1 MGHTNLRLYT
11 IQETDTIEEALA
23 RIEANGLRSVI
34 VEDGRGRVTGT
45 LSDGDIRKA
54 ILNRRLVSTKVRQL
68 MNLNYV
74 WLSSEEVDRAPEL
87 FERHHI
93 FLIPVIGKDQ
103 ELLDVLRA
111 Y

>member
-23 RIEANGLRSVI
+23 RI
-34 VEDGRGRVTGT
+34 EDGRGRVTGT